1 MAQGQDIA
9 GRVEA
14 ARTWARRMVTEL
26 AALPDTLEK
35 LRDGATNFQ
44 TVGKRLEASSSSL
57 EELTQLYG
65 KTMGEAVRR
74 STFAAE
80 ALQSQLARLPTDP
93 ASPDLLSAAAAEL
106 QRTLDTMA
114 SLNPFWPT
122 PERRPGKRS

>member
-1 MAQGQDIA
+1 MVQGQDIT
-9 GRVEA
+9 GRLEA

-44 TVGKRLEASSSSL
+44 TVGRRLEASSSSL

-65 KTMGEAVRR
+65 RTMGEAVRR
-74 STFAAE
+74 STSAAE
-80 ALQSQLARLPTDP
+80 ALQSQLGKLPTDP

-114 SLNPFWPT
+114 ALNPFWPSQ
-122 PERRPGKRS
+122 ERRPRSR